1 VNVFVFKR
9 KLTVAGISYRIL
21 EVDLSSG
28 QSKVIEYREDALRKY
43 LGGSG
48 LAASILLGRFDS
60 SLDPFHPQSPLIFMT
75 GLFTGIPVPCGCR
88 ISICTKSPLRIW
100 GEANAGGYWGPELK
114 FTGFDGLIITGK
126 AKEPSYLWVT
136 SKGGEIRSAKA
147 LWGKGTFETAEKLAG
162 QTDPKARVAA
172 IGPSGETLSCMAGV
186 ITGGLEARV
195 MGRSGPGAVMGS
207 KNLKAVVVRGDQRPS
222 IADPKILQDATREF
236 LPNLKFVEGLS
247 KFGTASVIESKEAAG
262 VLPIKNFSQ
271 AHWDKAKKIAGPALV
286 AKYLEKHYGCYSCPI
301 RCGKDVKGPEGPYA
315 GVVGHG
321 PEYETLSAFGSLVL
335 NDDLKSLIHL
345 NFLCNDLGLDSMSA
359 GIAVAFAI
367 ESNLRGYLKEN
378 DGLDLQ
384 WGSAQ
389 AVGVLMEKI
398 ARRQGVGA
406 IFADGVEKASRALGK
421 ETESFALHSK
431 GVEVSLSNP
440 TPTVSL
446 ALSWA
451 TSNRGACHLEG
462 FSHQVEGG
470 VPFPEMGYTKAMDG
484 TSGEGKGRM
493 TALMQ
498 NYMAVFNALGLCKFL
513 FFARVSH
520 ETLCKWIKG
529 LAGWDLTSKDLMEVG
544 ERLYNVKRAYNVLMG
559 VDAERDV
566 VAPRILE
573 NLRPGKPV
581 SEGRKLFFD
590 MRKEYYQARGW
601 DANGIPTREKL
612 LSLGLE
618 EAAKKIYKNE

>member
-1 VNVFVFKR
+1 M
-9 KLTVAGISYRIL
+9 AGI
-21 EVDLSSG
+21 
-28 QSKVIEYREDALRKY
+28 
-43 LGGSG
+43 
-48 LAASILLGRFDS
+48 
-60 SLDPFHPQSPLIFMT
+60 M
-75 GLFTGIPVPCGCR
+75 
-88 ISICTKSPLRIW
+88 
-100 GEANAGGYWGPELK
+100 
-114 FTGFDGLIITGK
+114 
-126 AKEPSYLWVT
+126 
-136 SKGGEIRSAKA
+136 
-147 LWGKGTFETAEKLAG
+147 
-162 QTDPKARVAA
+162 
-172 IGPSGETLSCMAGV
+172 
-186 ITGGLEARV
+186 TGGLEARV
-195 MGRSGPGAVMGS
+195 MARSGPGSVMGS
-207 KNLKAVVVRGDQRPS
+207 KNLKAVVVRGDQKPF
-222 IADPKILQDATREF
+222 IASQKILQEATKEF

-262 VLPIKNFSQ
+262 VLPIKNFTQ
-271 AHWDKAKKIAGPALV
+271 AHWEKAKKIAGPALV
-286 AKYLEKHYGCYSCPI
+286 AKYLERHYGCYSCPI

-321 PEYETLSAFGSLVL
+321 PEYETLSALGSLIL

-359 GIAVAFAI
+359 GIAAAFAI
-367 ESNLRGYLKEN
+367 ESNLRGYLKET

-384 WGSAQ
+384 WGNAQ
-389 AVGVLMEKI
+389 AVGVLLEKI
-398 ARRQGVGA
+398 ARRQGIGA

-421 ETESFALHSK
+421 ETENFALHAK

-470 VPFPEMGYTKAMDG
+470 VPFPEMGYTKGMDG

-498 NYMAVFNALGLCKFL
+498 NYMAVFNGLGLCKFL

-520 ETLCKWIKG
+520 ETLCKWLKG
-529 LAGWDLTSKDLMEVG
+529 LADWDLTSSDLMEVG
-544 ERLYNVKRAYNVLMG
+544 DRLYNLKRTYNVLMG
-559 VDAERDV
+559 VNAERDV

-573 NLRPGKPV
+573 NLRPGKPI

-590 MRKEYYQARGW
+590 MRRDYYQARGW

-618 EAAKKIYKNE
+618 SAAEKIKRK

>member
-1 VNVFVFKR
+1 MVNVFLR
-9 KLTVAGISYRIL
+9 ELNVAGISFRIL

-28 QSKVIEYREDALRKY
+28 QSKVIEYGEETLRRY
-43 LGGSG
+43 FGGSG
-48 LAASILLGRFDS
+48 LAASILLDRFDP
-60 SLDPFHPQSPLIFMT
+60 SLYPFHPRSPLIFMT

-88 ISICTKSPLRIW
+88 VSVCTKSPLRHW
-100 GEANAGGYWGPELK
+100 GEANAGGYWGAELK

-136 SKGGEIRSAKA
+136 PKGAEIRSAKS
-147 LWGKGTFETAEKLAG
+147 LWGKGTFETTEKLAE

-172 IGPSGETLSCMAGV
+172 IGPAGETLSYLAGI
-186 ITGGLEARV
+186 ITGGVEARV

-207 KNLKAVVVRGDQRPS
+207 KNLKAVVVRGDQKPF
-222 IADPKILQDATREF
+222 IADQRILQEATKKF
-236 LPNLKFVEGLS
+236 LPSLKFVEGLS
-247 KFGTASVIESKEAAG
+247 KFGTAGVIESKEAAG
-262 VLPIKNFSQ
+262 VLPVKNFSQ
-271 AHWDKAKKIAGPALV
+271 AYWDQAKKIGGPALV
-286 AKYLEKHYGCYSCPI
+286 AKYLEKHYGCFSCPI

-321 PEYETLSAFGSLVL
+321 PEYETLSAFGSLIL

-345 NFLCNDLGLDSMSA
+345 NFLGNDLGLDSMSA

-367 ESNLRGYLKEN
+367 ESHLRGYLKEN

-384 WGSAQ
+384 WGNAQ
-389 AVGVLMEKI
+389 AVGALLEKI

-406 IFADGVEKASRALGK
+406 IFADGVEKASQALGK
-421 ETESFALHSK
+421 ETEHFALHSK
-431 GVEVSLSNP
+431 GMEVSLSNP
-440 TPTVSL
+440 TPMVSL

-498 NYMAVFNALGLCKFL
+498 DYMAVFNALGLCKFL
-513 FFARVSH
+513 FFARLSH
-520 ETLCKWIKG
+520 ETICEWIKG

-559 VDAERDV
+559 VNAEKDV

-573 NLRPGKPV
+573 NLRPGKPI
-581 SEGRKLFFD
+581 SEGQVLFFN
-590 MRKEYYQARGW
+590 MRKDYYEARGW
-601 DANGIPTREKL
+601 DPNGIPRREKL

-618 EAAKKIYKNE
+618 EAAEKIKRR

>member
-1 VNVFVFKR
+1 MPGF
-9 KLTVAGISYRIL
+9 SYRIL
-21 EVDLSSG
+21 EVDLSSA
-28 QSKVIEYREDALRKY
+28 QSKIIEYREETLRKY
-43 LGGSG
+43 FGGSG
-48 LAASILLGRFDS
+48 LAASILLDRFDS
-60 SLDPFHPQSPLIFMT
+60 SLDPFHPQNPLIFMT
-75 GLFTGIPVPCGCR
+75 GLLTGIPVPCGCR
-88 ISICTKSPLRIW
+88 ISICTQSPLRIW

-126 AKEPSYLWVT
+126 AEEPSYLWVT
-136 SKGGEIRSAKA
+136 PKGAEIKSAKA
-147 LWGKGTFETAEKLAG
+147 LWGKGTFESTDKLVEE
-162 QTDPKARVAA
+162 TDPKARVAA
-172 IGPSGETLSCMAGV
+172 IGPSGETLSCMAGI

-195 MGRSGPGAVMGS
+195 MARSGPGAVMGS

-222 IADPKILQDATREF
+222 IADPKILQEATKDL

-262 VLPIKNFSQ
+262 VLPIRNFSQ

-286 AKYLEKHYGCYSCPI
+286 ARYLEKHYGCYSCPI

-315 GVVGHG
+315 DVVGHG
-321 PEYETLSAFGSLVL
+321 PEYETLSAFGSLIL

-359 GIAVAFAI
+359 GITVAFAI
-367 ESNLRGYLKEN
+367 ESHLRGHLKEN

-384 WGSAQ
+384 WGNAE
-389 AVGVLMEKI
+389 AVGGLLEKI

-406 IFADGVEKASRALGK
+406 IFADGVEKASRVLGK
-421 ETESFALHSK
+421 ETEDFALHSK
-431 GVEVSLSNP
+431 GLEVSLSNP

-470 VPFPEMGYTKAMDG
+470 VPFPEMGYAKAMDG
-484 TSGEGKGRM
+484 TSGDEKGRM

-520 ETLCKWIKG
+520 ETLCKWLKG
-529 LAGWDLTSKDLMEVG
+529 LAGWDLTSRDLMEVG
-544 ERLYNVKRAYNVLMG
+544 DRLYNLKRTYNVLMG
-559 VDAERDV
+559 VNAERDV

-581 SEGRKLFFD
+581 SEGSKVFFH
-590 MRKEYYQARGW
+590 MRKEYYEARGW
-601 DANGIPTREKL
+601 NENGIPTREKL
-612 LSLGLE
+612 LSLDLE
-618 EAAKKIYKNE
+618 RAAEKIKRK

>member
-1 VNVFVFKR
+1 
-9 KLTVAGISYRIL
+9 
-21 EVDLSSG
+21 
-28 QSKVIEYREDALRKY
+28 
-43 LGGSG
+43 
-48 LAASILLGRFDS
+48 
-60 SLDPFHPQSPLIFMT
+60 
-75 GLFTGIPVPCGCR
+75 
-88 ISICTKSPLRIW
+88 
-100 GEANAGGYWGPELK
+100 
-114 FTGFDGLIITGK
+114 
-126 AKEPSYLWVT
+126 
-136 SKGGEIRSAKA
+136 
-147 LWGKGTFETAEKLAG
+147 
-162 QTDPKARVAA
+162 
-172 IGPSGETLSCMAGV
+172 MA
-186 ITGGLEARV
+186 
-195 MGRSGPGAVMGS
+195 RSGPGSVMGA
-207 KNLKAVVVRGDQRPS
+207 KNLKAVVVRGDQKPF
-222 IADPKILQDATREF
+222 IANQKILQETTKEF

-262 VLPIKNFSQ
+262 VLPIKNFTQ
-271 AHWDKAKKIAGPALV
+271 AHWDKAKRIAGPALV
-286 AKYLEKHYGCYSCPI
+286 AKYLERHYGCYSCPI

-321 PEYETLSAFGSLVL
+321 PEYETLGAFGSLVL

-367 ESNLRGYLKEN
+367 ESFLRGYLKEN

-384 WGSAQ
+384 WGNTQ
-389 AVGVLMEKI
+389 AVGAMLEKI
-398 ARRQGVGA
+398 GRRQGIGA
-406 IFADGVEKASRALGK
+406 IFADGVEKASQALGK
-421 ETESFALHSK
+421 GTEHFALHSK
-431 GVEVSLSNP
+431 GLEVSMSNP

-470 VPFPEMGYTKAMDG
+470 VPFPEVGYAKAMDG

-520 ETLCKWIKG
+520 ETLSRWLKG

-544 ERLYNVKRAYNVLMG
+544 DRLYNLKRTYNVLMG
-559 VDAERDV
+559 VNADRDV

-573 NLRPGKPV
+573 NLRPGKPIA
-581 SEGRKLFFD
+581 EGRKLFFE
-590 MRKEYYQARGW
+590 MRKDYYEARGW
-601 DANGIPTREKL
+601 DAKGIPTRDKL

-618 EAAKKIYKNE
+618 EAAEKIKRE

>member
-1 VNVFVFKR
+1 VNVFAFKR

-359 GIAVAFAI
+359 GITVAFAI
-367 ESNLRGYLKEN
+367 ESHLRGHLKEN

-384 WGSAQ
+384 WGNVE
-389 AVGVLMEKI
+389 AVGGLLEKI

-470 VPFPEMGYTKAMDG
+470 VPFREMGYTKAMDG

-498 NYMAVFNALGLCKFL
+498 NYMAVFNGLGLCKFL

-618 EAAKKIYKNE
+618 EAANKIYKNE

>member
-1 VNVFVFKR
+1 M
-9 KLTVAGISYRIL
+9 TGISYRIL
-21 EVDLSSG
+21 EVDLTSG
-28 QSKVIEYREDALRKY
+28 QTQGVEYGEETLRKY
-43 LGGSG
+43 FGGSG
-48 LAASILLGRFDS
+48 LAASILLDRLDP
-60 SLDPFHPQSPLIFMT
+60 SLDPFHPRSPLIFMT

-88 ISICTKSPLRIW
+88 VSVCAKSPLQHW

-114 FTGFDGLIITGK
+114 FTGFDGLIITGR
-126 AKEPSYLWVT
+126 ADEPSYLWVT
-136 SKGGEIRSAKA
+136 SRGAEIRSAKT
-147 LWGKGTFETAEKLAG
+147 LWGKGTFETTNSLLE
-162 QTDPKARVAA
+162 QTDPRARVAA
-172 IGPSGETLSCMAGV
+172 IGPAGETLSFMAAV
-186 ITGGLEARV
+186 ITGGAEARV

-207 KNLKAVVVRGDQRPS
+207 KNLKAVVVRGDQKPS
-222 IADPKILQDATREF
+222 IADPKILQEATREF

-247 KFGTASVIESKEAAG
+247 KFGTAALIESKEAAG
-262 VLPIKNFSQ
+262 ALPIKNFSQ
-271 AHWDKAKKIAGPALV
+271 AHWDQAKKIAGPVMV
-286 AKYLEKHYGCYSCPI
+286 AEYLEKHYGCYSCPI
-301 RCGKDVKGPEGPYA
+301 RCGKDVKGLDGPYA

-345 NFLCNDLGLDSMSA
+345 NYLCNDLGLDSMSA

-367 ESNLRGYLKEN
+367 ESYLRGYLKEN
-378 DGLDLQ
+378 DSLDLQ
-384 WGSAQ
+384 WGNAET
-389 AVGVLMEKI
+389 VGALMEKI
-398 ARRQGVGA
+398 ARRQGIGA
-406 IFADGVEKASRALGK
+406 IFADGVEKASKALGK
-421 ETESFALHSK
+421 ETETFALHSK
-431 GVEVSLSNP
+431 GMEVSLSNP

-470 VPFPEMGYTKAMDG
+470 VPFLEMGYTKAMDG

-498 NYMAVFNALGLCKFL
+498 DYMAVFNALGLCKFL

-520 ETLCKWIKG
+520 ETICKWIKG

-559 VDAERDV
+559 VNAEQDI

-573 NLRPGKPV
+573 NLRPGKPIG
-581 SEGRKLFFD
+581 EGEKLFFD
-590 MRKEYYQARGW
+590 MRKDYYETRGW
-601 DANGIPTREKL
+601 DANGIPRKDKL

-618 EAAKKIYKNE
+618 EAAKKIYKDE

>member
-1 VNVFVFKR
+1 MYLEGFSMPGLF
-9 KLTVAGISYRIL
+9 YRIL

-28 QSKVIEYREDALRKY
+28 QSRVIEYGEKALRKY
-43 LGGSG
+43 FGGSG
-48 LAASILLGRFDS
+48 LAASILLDRFDS
-60 SLDPFHPQSPLIFMT
+60 SHNAFHPQNPLIFMT

-88 ISICTKSPLRIW
+88 VSICTQSPLRIW

-126 AKEPSYLWVT
+126 AKEPSCLWVT
-136 SKGGEIRSAKA
+136 PKGAEVRSAKA
-147 LWGKGTFETAEKLAG
+147 LWGKGTFETTEKLAK

-172 IGPSGETLSCMAGV
+172 IGPAGESLSYMAGI
-186 ITGGLEARV
+186 ITGGLESRV

-207 KNLKAVVVRGDQRPS
+207 KNLKAVVVRGDQKPS
-222 IADPKILQDATREF
+222 IEDPKILQDATREF

-262 VLPIKNFSQ
+262 VLPIKNFTQ
-271 AHWDKAKKIAGPALV
+271 AHWEKAKKIAGPALV
-286 AKYLEKHYGCYSCPI
+286 AKYLERHYGCYSCPI

-321 PEYETLSAFGSLVL
+321 PEYETLSALGSLIL

-359 GIAVAFAI
+359 GIAAAFAI

-384 WGSAQ
+384 WGNAQ
-389 AVGVLMEKI
+389 AVGVLLEKI
-398 ARRQGVGA
+398 ARRQGIGA
-406 IFADGVEKASRALGK
+406 IFADGVERASRVLGK
-421 ETESFALHSK
+421 ETENFALHSK

-470 VPFPEMGYTKAMDG
+470 VPFPEMGYTKGMDG

-520 ETLCKWIKG
+520 ETLCKWLKG
-529 LAGWDLTSKDLMEVG
+529 LAGWDLTSEDLMEVG
-544 ERLYNVKRAYNVLMG
+544 DRLYNLKRAYNVLLG
-559 VDAERDV
+559 VNAERDV
-566 VAPRILE
+566 VPPRILE

-581 SEGRKLFFD
+581 SEGSKLFFH
-590 MRKEYYQARGW
+590 MRKEYYEARGW
-601 DANGIPTREKL
+601 NENGIPTREKL
-612 LSLGLE
+612 LSLDLE
-618 EAAKKIYKNE
+618 SAAEKIKRK

>member
-1 VNVFVFKR
+1 M
-9 KLTVAGISYRIL
+9 AGISYRIL

-28 QSKVIEYREDALRKY
+28 QSRVIEYGEEALRKY
-43 LGGSG
+43 FGGSG
-48 LAASILLGRFDS
+48 LAASILLDRFES

-126 AKEPSYLWVT
+126 AREPSYLWVT
-136 SKGGEIRSAKA
+136 PKGVEIRSAKA
-147 LWGKGTFETAEKLAG
+147 LWGKGTFETTEKLEG

-172 IGPSGETLSCMAGV
+172 IGPAGESLSFMAGV

-195 MGRSGPGAVMGS
+195 MARTGPAAVMGS
-207 KNLKAVVVRGDQRPS
+207 KNLKAVVVRGDKKPS
-222 IADPKILQDATREF
+222 IADPKILQEATKDL

-262 VLPIKNFSQ
+262 VLPIKNFTQ
-271 AHWDKAKKIAGPALV
+271 AHWDKAKKIAGPTLV
-286 AKYLEKHYGCYSCPI
+286 AGYLEKHYGCYSCPI

-315 GVVGHG
+315 GIVGHG
-321 PEYETLSAFGSLVL
+321 PEYETLSALGSLIL

-359 GIAVAFAI
+359 GITAAFAI

-384 WGSAQ
+384 WGNAQ
-389 AVGVLMEKI
+389 AVGVLLEKI
-398 ARRQGVGA
+398 ARRQGIGA

-421 ETESFALHSK
+421 ETEDFALHSK

-470 VPFPEMGYTKAMDG
+470 VPFPEVGYTEVMDG

-520 ETLCKWIKG
+520 ETLCRWLKG
-529 LAGWDLTSKDLMEVG
+529 LAGWDLTSSNLMEVG
-544 ERLYNVKRAYNVLMG
+544 DRLYNLKRTYNVLMG
-559 VDAERDV
+559 VNAERDV

-573 NLRPGKPV
+573 NLRPGRPI

-590 MRKEYYQARGW
+590 MRKEYYQARCW
-601 DANGIPTREKL
+601 DENGIPTREKL

-618 EAAKKIYKNE
+618 GTAEKIKRK

>member
-1 VNVFVFKR
+1 MPGF
-9 KLTVAGISYRIL
+9 SYRIL
-21 EVDLSSG
+21 EIDLSSG
-28 QSKVIEYREDALRKY
+28 QSKRIEYGEETLRKY
-43 LGGSG
+43 FGGSG
-48 LAASILLGRFDS
+48 LAASLLLDRFDS
-60 SLDPFHPQSPLIFMT
+60 SLDSFHPQTPLIFMT

-88 ISICTKSPLRIW
+88 VSICTQSPLRIW

-136 SKGGEIRSAKA
+136 PKGAEIRSAKG
-147 LWGKGTFETAEKLAG
+147 LWGKGTFETTETLAG

-172 IGPSGETLSCMAGV
+172 IGPSGETLSCMAGI

-271 AHWDKAKKIAGPALV
+271 AHWDKARKIAGPALV
-286 AKYLEKHYGCYSCPI
+286 AKHLEKHYGCYSCPI
-301 RCGKDVKGPEGPYA
+301 RCGKDVKGLEGPYA

-321 PEYETLSAFGSLVL
+321 PEYETLSAFGSLIL

-378 DGLDLQ
+378 EGLDLK
-384 WGSAQ
+384 WGNAR
-389 AVGVLMEKI
+389 AVGVLLEKI
-398 ARRQGVGA
+398 ARRQGIGA

-470 VPFPEMGYTKAMDG
+470 VPFPEMGYAKAMDG

-513 FFARVSH
+513 FFARISH
-520 ETLCKWIKG
+520 ETLCKWLKG
-529 LAGWDLTSKDLMEVG
+529 LAGWDLTSKDLMEAG
-544 ERLYNVKRAYNVLMG
+544 DRLFNLKRTYNVLMG
-559 VDAERDV
+559 VNAERDV

-573 NLRPGKPV
+573 NLRPGKPIR
-581 SEGRKLFFD
+581 EGRKLFFD
-590 MRKEYYQARGW
+590 MRQDYYEARGW
-601 DANGIPTREKL
+601 DANGIPKREKL
-612 LSLGLE
+612 LALGLE
-618 EAAKKIYKNE
+618 EAARKIGKK

>member
-1 VNVFVFKR
+1 
-9 KLTVAGISYRIL
+9 
-21 EVDLSSG
+21 
-28 QSKVIEYREDALRKY
+28 
-43 LGGSG
+43 
-48 LAASILLGRFDS
+48 
-60 SLDPFHPQSPLIFMT
+60 
-75 GLFTGIPVPCGCR
+75 VPCGCR
-88 ISICTKSPLRIW
+88 ISICAQSPLKIW

-136 SKGGEIRSAKA
+136 PKGAEIRSAKG
-147 LWGKGTFETAEKLAG
+147 LWGKGTFETTEELAK

-172 IGPSGETLSCMAGV
+172 IGPAGESLSYMAGI

-195 MGRSGPGAVMGS
+195 MARSGPGSVMGS
-207 KNLKAVVVRGDQRPS
+207 KNLKAVVVRGDRKPF
-222 IADPKILQDATREF
+222 IASQKILQEVTKEF

-262 VLPIKNFSQ
+262 VLPIKNFTQ

-286 AKYLEKHYGCYSCPI
+286 AKYLERHYGCYSCPI
-301 RCGKDVKGPEGPYA
+301 RCGKDVRGPEGPYA

-321 PEYETLSAFGSLVL
+321 PEYETLSAFGSLIL
-335 NDDLKSLIHL
+335 NADLKSLIHL

-359 GIAVAFAI
+359 GIAAAFAI

-384 WGSAQ
+384 WGNTQ
-389 AVGVLMEKI
+389 AVGVLLEKI
-398 ARRQGVGA
+398 ARRQGIGA
-406 IFADGVEKASRALGK
+406 IFADGVENASRALGK
-421 ETESFALHSK
+421 ETENFALHSK
-431 GVEVSLSNP
+431 GVEVSQSNP

-470 VPFPEMGYTKAMDG
+470 VPFPEVGYTKGMDG
-484 TSGEGKGRM
+484 ISGEGKGRM

-498 NYMAVFNALGLCKFL
+498 DYMAVFNALGLCKFL

-520 ETLCKWIKG
+520 KTLCKWLKG
-529 LAGWDLTSKDLMEVG
+529 LAGWELTSKDLMEVG
-544 ERLYNVKRAYNVLMG
+544 ERLYNLKRAYNILLG
-559 VDAERDV
+559 VNAERDV
-566 VAPRILE
+566 VPPRILE
-573 NLRPGKPV
+573 NLRPGKPI
-581 SEGRKLFFD
+581 SEGSKLFFD
-590 MRKEYYQARGW
+590 MRKEYYEARGW
-601 DANGIPTREKL
+601 DENGIPTREKL

-618 EAAKKIYKNE
+618 GVVEKIKRK

>member
-1 VNVFVFKR
+1 VRKQGIR

-21 EVDLSSG
+21 EVNLSSG
-28 QSKVIEYREDALRKY
+28 QSKVIEYGEETLRRY
-43 LGGSG
+43 FGGSG
-48 LAASILLGRFDS
+48 LAASILLDRFDS

-88 ISICTKSPLRIW
+88 VSVCTKSPLQHW
-100 GEANAGGYWGPELK
+100 GEANAGGYWGSELK

-126 AKEPSYLWVT
+126 AKEPSYLWLT
-136 SKGGEIRSAKA
+136 PKGAEIRSAKA
-147 LWGKGTFETAEKLAG
+147 LWGKGTFETTEKLAG

-172 IGPSGETLSCMAGV
+172 IGPAGETLSYLAGI
-186 ITGGLEARV
+186 ITGGVEARV

-207 KNLKAVVVRGDQRPS
+207 KNLKAVVVRGDQKPF
-222 IADPKILQDATREF
+222 IADQRILQEATKEF
-236 LPNLKFVEGLS
+236 LPSMKFVEGLS
-247 KFGTASVIESKEAAG
+247 KFGTAGVIESKEAAG
-262 VLPIKNFSQ
+262 VLPVKNFSQ
-271 AHWDKAKKIAGPALV
+271 AHWDQAKKIAGPALV
-286 AKYLEKHYGCYSCPI
+286 AKYLEKHYGCFSCPI

-321 PEYETLSAFGSLVL
+321 PEYETLSAFGSLIL

-367 ESNLRGYLKEN
+367 ESHLRGYLKEN
-378 DGLDLQ
+378 DGLELQ
-384 WGSAQ
+384 WGNPQ
-389 AVGVLMEKI
+389 AVGALLEKI

-406 IFADGVEKASRALGK
+406 IFADGVEKASQAMGK
-421 ETESFALHSK
+421 ETAHFALHSK
-431 GVEVSLSNP
+431 GMEVSMSNP
-440 TPTVSL
+440 TPMVSL

-498 NYMAVFNALGLCKFL
+498 DYMAVFNALGLCKFL
-513 FFARVSH
+513 FFARLSH
-520 ETLCKWIKG
+520 ETICKWIKG
-529 LAGWDLTSKDLMEVG
+529 LAGWDLASKDLMEVG

-559 VDAERDV
+559 VNAEKDV

-573 NLRPGKPV
+573 NLRPGKPI
-581 SEGRKLFFD
+581 SEGQELFFN
-590 MRKEYYQARGW
+590 MRKDYYEARGW
-601 DANGIPTREKL
+601 DPNGIPMREKL

-618 EAAKKIYKNE
+618 EAAEKIKRR